1 VKSFLKGIGTHL
13 RRLADFR
20 GRETIE
26 QFWPYAFA
34 VLGLC
39 TLAVLAVM
47 LPGMGK
53 SMQRMQ
59 EFART
64 HPDQATVT
72 SGPGQY
78 SISIEGNHPEFMPDF
93 GTLLQ
98 GIDVIFVIAVALLAA
113 AVTRRLHDRG
123 LRGWWGLLPLP
134 FVVYSL
140 TAMPRFLADP
150 AGDID
155 SFFLIFASNF
165 LYLASLGI
173 LALLLSGK
181 TRPANR
187 FGPPP
192 AE

>member
-1 VKSFLKGIGTHL
+1 VTSYLTIVRDHL

-20 GRETIE
+20 GRETRDH
-26 QFWPYAFA
+26 FWPYAFT
-34 VLGLC
+34 VMGLAAAA
-39 TLAVLAVM
+39 LFAVM
-47 LPGMGK
+47 IPGMTR
-53 SMQRMQ
+53 SMERMR

-78 SISIEGNHPEFMPDF
+78 SISIEGNHPELMPDF
-93 GTLLQ
+93 GPMLQ
-98 GIDVIFVIAVALLAA
+98 AVDALFVIAVLLLAA

-134 FVVYSL
+134 FVAYSL
-140 TAMPRFLADP
+140 TAMPRFFADP
-150 AGDID
+150 AGDLRG
-155 SFFLIFASNF
+155 FFLIFASNF

-192 AE
+192 VQ